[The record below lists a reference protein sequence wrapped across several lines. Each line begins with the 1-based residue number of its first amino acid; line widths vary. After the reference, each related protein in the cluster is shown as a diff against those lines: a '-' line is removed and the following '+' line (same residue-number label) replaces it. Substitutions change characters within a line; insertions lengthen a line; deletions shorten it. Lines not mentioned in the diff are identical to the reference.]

1 MRSAPL
7 TIHLASLSP
16 AIVKT
21 SNSERNSSDMRR
33 DDLKSDKVK
42 GALMLVCVGSI
53 IAMMGLLLWLFP
65 EFCIVF

>member
-1 MRSAPL
+1 MRLAPL
-7 TIHLASLSP
+7 TIHLASFSP